1 MGSLRP
7 FSRPSAAATSMWNQL
22 NGSEQRPGWVRTQTP
37 DSGAWCL
44 GLVLCRRGRELLALS
59 WPSYKPEVH
68 IGTGDQRP
76 HSQPQPAAALRSPV
90 MERPRNHTAQVP
102 ALTTTLI
109 DYLAFFW
116 ITVKCLSPGLHFVVT
131 SPPVIFRYDWLCSHG
146 PPLCWLARTRL
157 NGPTVLAPTNRC
169 YAQSEPGTAA
179 PLLLHPA
186 PDLRTRLATAQ
197 PSNNRK
203 HNFKSTRDSTQN
215 VWCISK
221 AFCI

>member
-1 MGSLRP
+1 MQERQG
-7 FSRPSAAATSMWNQL
+7 AA
-22 NGSEQRPGWVRTQTP
+22 
-37 DSGAWCL
+37 
-44 GLVLCRRGRELLALS
+44 GLVLTFVQTRSAHWYRG
-59 WPSYKPEVH
+59 
-68 IGTGDQRP
+68 
-76 HSQPQPAAALRSPV
+76 PAATLPAPASSSPQIPSHGAPPQSH
-90 MERPRNHTAQVP
+90 RT

-215 VWCISK
+215 V
-221 AFCI
+221 